1 LKYGNEKYFTVV
13 AHVMKQVL
21 EIFYVYV
28 LFFGS
33 EDCSKEECE
42 AIDTTFRSSKRK
54 SLRM

>member
-1 LKYGNEKYFTVV
+1 LLKYGNEKYFTVV

-54 SLRM
+54 SL